1 MNWFIAVFVVYVVSK
16 ETKDGPEQTAHKDTI
31 NNTTVITWSRDVTAP
46 RGAVIESFAVE

>member
-1 MNWFIAVFVVYVVSK
+1 MTNLFANHAHMPKFI
-16 ETKDGPEQTAHKDTI
+16 TKINAPDDTVTI